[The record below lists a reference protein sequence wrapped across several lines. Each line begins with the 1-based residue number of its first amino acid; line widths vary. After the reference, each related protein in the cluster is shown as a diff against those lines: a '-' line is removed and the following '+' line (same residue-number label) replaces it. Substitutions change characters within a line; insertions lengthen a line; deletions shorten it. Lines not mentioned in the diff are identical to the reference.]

1 MNGCSNKPLC
11 VDSVESTAVCL
22 KLLPAGCSK
31 IRAVRTVTTTAAGC
45 TRVVTYTALDPAY
58 NPLTGY
64 TMADEVPCGNG
75 ENLPFDCG
83 TSSGSTPSTVPV
95 QGRTCA
101 DALVPATA
109 NSIVQSIPHP
119 DYVQKVVLCS
129 TGAPAAD
136 REVVTLV
143 NAAHEAV
150 IVQYDVTVVPPAEL
164 SRWNT
169 VTNAAEPTGP
179 LFQPDDD
186 SIEVVLVRGC
196 LNGQPINGIQALADI
211 ATLAAPS
218 VLGAVW
224 QDPITGV
231 WGAAPVG
238 MIFGECL
245 PAQCE
250 PSTPVGVISTWGV

>member
-45 TRVVTYTALDPAY
+45 TRVVTYTALDPVY

-83 TSSGSTPSTVPV
+83 ASTPSTVPV

-101 DALVPATA
+101 DVLVPATA
-109 NSIVQSIPHP
+109 NSVVQTIPHP
-119 DYVQKVVLCS
+119 DFVQKVVLCS
-129 TGAPAAD
+129 TSTPD

-245 PAQCE
+245 PAECE

>member
-1 MNGCSNKPLC
+1 
-11 VDSVESTAVCL
+11 
-22 KLLPAGCSK
+22 
-31 IRAVRTVTTTAAGC
+31 
-45 TRVVTYTALDPAY
+45 VTYSALDPAY
-58 NPLTGY
+58 NPLVGY
-64 TMADEVPCGNG
+64 TMADEVPCGTG

-83 TSSGSTPSTVPV
+83 TSNGSTVPV

-119 DYVQKVVLCS
+119 DFVQKVVLCS
-129 TGAPAAD
+129 TGTPAAD

-196 LNGQPINGIQALADI
+196 LNGQPINGMQVIADN
-211 ATLAAPS
+211 ASPVPT
-218 VLGAVW
+218 VLGSLW
-224 QDPITGV
+224 QDPITGA
-231 WGAAPVG
+231 WGTPPVG
-238 MIFGECL
+238 MTFGECL

-250 PSTPVGVISTWGV
+250 PATPVGVISTWGV